1 MQTFNVGNK
10 ECVALVRKLTPREC
24 LRLMGVDDRNIDK
37 LIEAREVDDAA
48 KQMQNEHTSVK
59 RVLSNSSLYKLAGN
73 SIVVDVLYHIFRKA
87 FVERGNEAIQLGLF
101 DTVNEAPCE
110 YTSNNPLR
118 VVTLCSGYD
127 SQCLALERLKADYPP
142 FDYELIA
149 WSEIDPAACKA
160 HDALFPQWA
169 DRNLGD
175 MTKIDWERVP
185 DFDLLFYST
194 PCFVAGTLVL
204 TDKGYK
210 SIEDVKIGDMV
221 MTHNNRFR
229 KVVDA
234 GKKPAKEIVKIR
246 SMMFDEIFCTPN
258 HPFYTRKRYR
268 KGHKSVRCFA
278 EPVWKAAQE
287 LTSDDYLGLAIN
299 TNEQIPEWN
308 GVALHRGTHW
318 DVANELQ
325 KHLSSEYFW
334 YLMGRY
340 IGDGWQR
347 NDETHKSILVA
358 CSDRNKDVLLQT
370 IETLGWR
377 YTLTKEK
384 TCYRVMIYSKELCE
398 FVNRYGKYA
407 HNKCIDAETM
417 NLPLH
422 LLNAFLQGYVDSDG
436 CYVNTEYEITT
447 TSKKLAYGLMQIVAK
462 VHKRPSRIYKVKR
475 PDKYIIEDREVNQR
489 NSYMV
494 VWHTDKRKQDKAFY
508 EDGYVWFPIKEIT
521 STNRKEFV
529 YNLEVEEDHSYTAN
543 GAIVHNCQS
552 ISQAGL
558 QHGFTEGSGTRS
570 SIIWNVRDA
579 LITKRPRYACLEN
592 VAAMVSQKFLPM
604 FNLWQTEIARLGY
617 TNYGKVLNAKD
628 YGVPQNR
635 ERIFLWSVLGDV
647 QYHFPEPM
655 PLTKQLKDILEDEVD
670 TRFYLNPERVQEFVR
685 DNIDKVTKYA
695 SEGIGEI
702 EPMPEKLREWIENYE
717 KKSITT
723 DK

>member
-1 MQTFNVGNK
+1 MEYNK
-10 ECVALVRKLTPREC
+10 EK
-24 LRLMGVDDRNIDK
+24 
-37 LIEAREVDDAA
+37 
-48 KQMQNEHTSVK
+48 
-59 RVLSNSSLYKLAGN
+59 
-73 SIVVDVLYHIFRKA
+73 
-87 FVERGNEAIQLGLF
+87 
-101 DTVNEAPCE
+101 
-110 YTSNNPLR
+110 PLK

-127 SQCLALERLKADYPP
+127 SQCLALERLKSVYPE
-142 FDYELIA
+142 FDYELVA
-149 WSEIDPAACKA
+149 WSEFDPESKTPLDKQPAVVA
-160 HDALFPQWA
+160 HNALFPQWK

-175 MTKIDWERVP
+175 MTKIDWTQVD

-204 TDKGYK
+204 TDEGYK
-210 SIEDVKIGDMV
+210 PIEDVKVGDMV

-229 KVVDA
+229 KVVDT
-234 GKKPAKEIVKIR
+234 GKKPANDIIKLR

-287 LTSDDYLGLAIN
+287 LTKDDYLGLAIN
-299 TNEQIPEWN
+299 TNEQIPELK

-318 DVANELQ
+318 DVVNELQ
-325 KHLSSEYFW
+325 KHLSSECFW

-347 NDETHKSILVA
+347 NDKTHKSILVA
-358 CSDRNKDVLLQT
+358 CSDRNKDVLLKT
-370 IETLGWR
+370 IQTLGWR

-384 TCYRVMIYSKELCE
+384 TCYRVTIYSKELCE

-407 HNKCIDAETM
+407 HNKCIDAETL

-422 LLNAFLQGYVDSDG
+422 LLNAFLNGYVDSDG
-436 CYVNTEYEITT
+436 CYVDTEYRITT

-462 VHKRPSRIYKVKR
+462 VHKRPSRIYKAKR
-475 PDKYIIEDREVNQR
+475 PDKNIIEGREVNQR

-508 EDGYVWFPIKEIT
+508 EDGYVWFPLKEIT

-529 YNLEVEEDHSYTAN
+529 YNLEVEGDHSYTAN

-552 ISQAGL
+552 VSQAGL

-579 LITKRPRYACLEN
+579 VKIKRPKFLCLEN
-592 VAAMVSQKFLPM
+592 VKAMVSRKFIGM
-604 FNLWQTEIARLGY
+604 FNLWQLELERLGY
-617 TNYGKVLNAKD
+617 RNFAQVLNAKD

-635 ERIFLWSVLGDV
+635 ERIFLVSIRVDDDNNMPK
-647 QYHFPEPM
+647 YYFPKPF
-655 PLTKQLKDILEDEVD
+655 PLERKLKDVLEDNVDERYYLSDKMIECFQHRTEVAIEKGNGF
-670 TRFYLNPERVQEFVR
+670 RFSPTNGHGCG
-685 DNIDKVTKYA
+685 KA
-695 SEGIGEI
+695 
-702 EPMPEKLREWIENYE
+702 
-717 KKSITT
+717 ITT
-723 DK
+723 CAGNRTDDNFLYEDETKSEDGR